1 MKAQATKWKLAE
13 ALKTLMATTP
23 FNKITIE
30 LLTQQAQVTRNT
42 FYYHF
47 EDLYALLEWTFQRE
61 IVDQLSDHYLRVN
74 RWQDGYRLILAYI
87 ADNRELCLKSFHS
100 LARDIL
106 ENTLYDVASRMVA
119 AVVLDVD
126 AHVQPALRDAIVNF
140 FGWALVMQ
148 LVQWLANGLAEPQE
162 ALVKRAETVLDGSVA
177 NAIHNGQKLSDFGQ
191 TD

>member
-1 MKAQATKWKLAE
+1 
-13 ALKTLMATTP
+13 MATTP

-47 EDLYALLEWTFQRE
+47 EDLFALLEWTFQRE
-61 IVDQLSDHYLRVN
+61 IVDQLSENYLRVN
-74 RWQDGYRLILAYI
+74 RWQDGYRLILTYI
-87 ADNRELCLKSFHS
+87 ADNRELCLKTFHS

-106 ENTLYDVASRMVA
+106 ENTLYDVASKMVN

-126 AHVQPALRDAIVNF
+126 AHVQPMLRDAIVNF

-162 ALVKRAETVLDGSVA
+162 AVVKRAELVLDGSVA
-177 NAIHNGQKLSDFGQ
+177 NAIQNGQKFTDFGQ
-191 TD
+191 MN